1 MSALW
6 CRLIQ
11 NWWSRHKIKRGIQD
25 ASIPQWENDWN
36 LQPMNIHG
44 LMDEYLEMG
53 KERTFCIA
61 ICLLNAVFL
70 FHAGCGSR
78 GKTISLLSNPT
89 HSKKHLH
96 LYFNRVRE
104 DMKAV
109 PLEGSRIL
117 SSVSHNI

>member
-1 MSALW
+1 MLEWKELTSPWSVLS

-53 KERTFCIA
+53 KER
-61 ICLLNAVFL
+61 
-70 FHAGCGSR
+70 
-78 GKTISLLSNPT
+78 ISSGPGR
-89 HSKKHLH
+89 K
-96 LYFNRVRE
+96 E
-104 DMKAV
+104 
-109 PLEGSRIL
+109 
-117 SSVSHNI
+117 